1 MTLPPGVSES
11 AFRAAIR
18 EFTAA
23 LGAEQ
28 VFTSEEDL
36 ALYRDAY
43 TPYRGMPDKEIV
55 ASAAVA
61 PVSVEQV
68 QSVVRIANKHR
79 VPLFATSTG
88 RNLGYGGAAP
98 TLSGS

>member
-1 MTLPPGVSES
+1 VILPPGVSEG

-23 LGAEQ
+23 LGVEQ

-43 TPYRGMPDKEIV
+43 TP
-55 ASAAVA
+55 
-61 PVSVEQV
+61 
-68 QSVVRIANKHR
+68 
-79 VPLFATSTG
+79 
-88 RNLGYGGAAP
+88 
-98 TLSGS
+98 